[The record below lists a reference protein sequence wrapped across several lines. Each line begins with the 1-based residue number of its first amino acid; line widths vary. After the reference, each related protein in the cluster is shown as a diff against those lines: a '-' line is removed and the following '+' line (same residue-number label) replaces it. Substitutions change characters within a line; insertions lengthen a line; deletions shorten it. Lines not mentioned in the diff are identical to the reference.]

1 MLLLD
6 RSLFIALATD
16 AAMMDDL
23 PLAHSQIGI
32 GIAAEPLKL
41 RVTGVI
47 TPREAERLYMA
58 ALTGEPVC
66 RAMSAMRMRH
76 AGWSL
81 HLQRVQARQLR
92 LFLPTSATGIA
103 DVHTSVTFRV
113 GLAAAGFPPGLQLC
127 RR

>member
-1 MLLLD
+1 
-6 RSLFIALATD
+6 
-16 AAMMDDL
+16 MDDL

-58 ALTGEPVC
+58 TLTGEPVC

-76 AGWSL
+76 TLPPHERHWNS
-81 HLQRVQARQLR
+81 QR
-92 LFLPTSATGIA
+92 PY
-103 DVHTSVTFRV
+103 
-113 GLAAAGFPPGLQLC
+113 
-127 RR
+127 